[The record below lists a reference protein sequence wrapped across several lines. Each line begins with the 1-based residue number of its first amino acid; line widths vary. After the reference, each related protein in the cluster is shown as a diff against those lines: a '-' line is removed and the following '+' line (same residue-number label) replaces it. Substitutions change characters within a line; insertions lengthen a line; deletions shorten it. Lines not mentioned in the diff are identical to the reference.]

1 MKFLVSLF
9 SSEKTT
15 VSATGSWKV
24 SAESAEQAV
33 GLAKFYADP
42 RYWPPGSTWLC
53 VPLDD
58 DPGSWEAGAWN
69 PG

>member
-9 SSEKTT
+9 SSEKST

-24 SAESAEQAV
+24 TAETADQAL
-33 GLAKFYADP
+33 GLARFYADP
-42 RYWPPGSTWLC
+42 RLWPPGSTWLC

-58 DPGSWEAGAWN
+58 NSSSWEAGAWY
-69 PG
+69 PA